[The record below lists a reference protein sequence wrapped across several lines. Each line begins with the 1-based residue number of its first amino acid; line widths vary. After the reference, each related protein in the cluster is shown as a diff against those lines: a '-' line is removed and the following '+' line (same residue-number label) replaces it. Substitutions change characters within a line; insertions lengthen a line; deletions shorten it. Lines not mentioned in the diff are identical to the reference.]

1 MSRLEKNN
9 CKEIDETADCFAR
22 ILEILFTPDFIED
35 KDKKRIL
42 AWLGYNTGRWIYIID
57 AYNDL
62 EKDVKKMITIPLK
75 QNMRIKTHKK

>member
-1 MSRLEKNN
+1 MKQPIVLREYLKYYLHS
-9 CKEIDETADCFAR
+9 
-22 ILEILFTPDFIED
+22 DFIED

-62 EKDVKKMITIPLK
+62 EKDVKKNDYNTFK
-75 QNMRIKTHKK
+75 AKYEDKNAQEIKRHD